1 MSKKILFLFF
11 CVFALAAHSQNVVI
25 KGSVTDVNKE
35 PLLGV
40 NIKVKGTS
48 TGTITD
54 IDGNFSINGPKGAT
68 LVISYIGM
76 VTQEVEYKGQ
86 PLNVVLKDDSQALEE
101 VVVVGYGSMRKK
113 DLTGSVVQVRP
124 DKIANDNPKTVQDV
138 LRGTPGLTVG
148 YGESDAGAKGGGS
161 MKIRGQRSVYTDG
174 GHNDPLLILDGMFF
188 YGELSEINPDD
199 IAQIDVLKDASAAVY
214 GARAANGVII
224 IST

>member
-76 VTQEVEYKGQ
+76 VTQEVEYKEQ
-86 PLNVVLKDDSQALEE
+86 PLNFVFKYDSHALE
-101 VVVVGYGSMRKK
+101 
-113 DLTGSVVQVRP
+113 
-124 DKIANDNPKTVQDV
+124 
-138 LRGTPGLTVG
+138 
-148 YGESDAGAKGGGS
+148 
-161 MKIRGQRSVYTDG
+161 
-174 GHNDPLLILDGMFF
+174 
-188 YGELSEINPDD
+188 
-199 IAQIDVLKDASAAVY
+199 
-214 GARAANGVII
+214 
-224 IST
+224 

>member
-1 MSKKILFLFF
+1 MSKRILFLFF

-48 TGTITD
+48 TGSITD

-101 VVVVGYGSMRKK
+101 VVVVGYGTMRKK

-124 DKIANDNPKTVQDV
+124 DKLANENPKTVQDI
-138 LRGTPGLTVG
+138 LRGTPGLAVG
-148 YGESDAGAKGGGS
+148 YNADAKGGGS
-161 MKIRGQRSVYTDG
+161 LSIRGQRSLYTDG
-174 GHNDPLLILDGMFF
+174 GHNDPLLILDGMMF
-188 YGELSEINPDD
+188 YGELSEI
-199 IAQIDVLKDASAAVY
+199 ILM
-214 GARAANGVII
+214 
-224 IST
+224 ISVR